1 MHAIITNSVQQKPN
15 AGGTLIYIGNH
26 VSYKTRIYLNIY
38 KFFELESTFIEICNP
53 KKRNITILCIY
64 KHPNMNINEFNDD
77 YLNDLPDKLSKE
89 NKTIF
94 PLGDFNM
101 IFILPIMNP

>member
-1 MHAIITNSVQQKPN
+1 MTNSVQQKTN
-15 AGGTLIYIGNH
+15 AGSTLIYIGNH
-26 VSYKTRIYLNIY
+26 LSYKTRIYLKIY
-38 KFFELESTFIEICNP
+38 KSFELESTFIEICNP
-53 KKRNITILCIY
+53 KKTNITIVCIY
-64 KHPNMNINEFNDD
+64 ENPNTKISEFNDD

-101 IFILPIMNP
+101 IFILPIMSP

>member
-1 MHAIITNSVQQKPN
+1 MTNSVQQKTN

-26 VSYKTRIYLNIY
+26 LSYKTRIYLKIY
-38 KFFELESTFIEICNP
+38 KSFELESTFIEICNP
-53 KKRNITILCIY
+53 KKTNITIVCIY
-64 KHPNMNINEFNDD
+64 KNPNMKISEFNDD
-77 YLNDLPDKLSKE
+77 YLNDLPEKLSKE

-101 IFILPIMNP
+101 IFILPIMSP

>member
-1 MHAIITNSVQQKPN
+1 MHTIITNSVQQKPN

-26 VSYKTRIYLNIY
+26 PSYKTRIYLKIY
-38 KFFELESTFIEICNP
+38 KSFELESTFIEICNP
-53 KKRNITILCIY
+53 KNANISTVCTY
-64 KHPNMNINEFNDD
+64 KHSNMNISEFNDD
-77 YLNDLPDKLSKE
+77 YINDLPDKLSKE

-94 PLGDFNM
+94 PLGDLNI

>member
-1 MHAIITNSVQQKPN
+1 MTNSVQQKPN

-26 VSYKTRIYLNIY
+26 LSYKTRIYLKIY
-38 KFFELESTFIEICNP
+38 KSFELESTFIEICYP
-53 KKRNITILCIY
+53 KKTNITIACIY
-64 KHPNMNINEFNDD
+64 KNPNMKISEFNDD

-101 IFILPIMNP
+101 IFILPIMSP